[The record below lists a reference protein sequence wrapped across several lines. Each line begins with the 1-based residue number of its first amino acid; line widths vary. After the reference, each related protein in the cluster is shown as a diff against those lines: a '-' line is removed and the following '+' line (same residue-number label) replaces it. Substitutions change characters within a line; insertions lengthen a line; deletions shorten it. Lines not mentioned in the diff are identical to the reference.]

1 MGEDPT
7 ASTVDGNALRAV
19 FAGVPSAISVITIG
33 SEHDRYGATIGSL
46 ISLSLAPPLLAFGV
60 KCGSGLLSRLSIG
73 ARFGVNVLAADQELT
88 ARGFAASGRD
98 RFEGTRWCHDSGTP
112 RIDGSAAWL
121 VSEVAARHIAGD
133 HEIVVGLVRLAERA
147 QRSALLFAEQD
158 FYSFMPKPAGCW
170 PVTANREQ
178 AL

>member
-1 MGEDPT
+1 MSGD
-7 ASTVDGNALRAV
+7 AAAGTVDGSALRAI

-33 SEHDRYGATIGSL
+33 SEHERYGATIGSL
-46 ISLSLAPPLLAFGV
+46 ISLSLDPPLLAFGV

-73 ARFGVNVLAADQELT
+73 ARFGVNVLAADQEFT

-98 RFEGTRWCHDSGTP
+98 RFEGTLWCHDSGTP

-121 VSEVAARHIAGD
+121 VSEVAARHVAGD

-147 QRSALLFAEQD
+147 QRSALLFAEQA
-158 FYSFMPKPAGCW
+158 FHSFVPKPADCW
-170 PVTANREQ
+170 PATANPER